1 MAGKWKRREP
11 FVIQS
16 ITSQYKIETLFH
28 NISEDITKTY
38 SKERASKQASMSST
52 QTIGHTYK
60 KVSSSWDKKRG
71 SRDCRANV
79 FNATTAKEPLYHVAS
94 LMNRVLC
101 DLHNSTDIVEELERV
116 EPNVVMVAPSK
127 ASISS
132 ISSISSIWVY
142 DMRASDAAPR
152 TEQDAARL
160 KWFVTLLVKKH
171 TDPQTQAYLLQ
182 HITISMCFFAWFFA
196 TPNYFYATK
205 EMRQTTRFGIQK
217 IWTETLLHK
226 RPTPPPTPPPTPNTK
241 SKTKSSSGAT
251 HQKGSILPK
260 LEEEKRAIETK
271 IDALVKSEYPTHV
284 FDWTDVRG
292 AHTKVSECFDMNGKN
307 YINGK
312 KSKKLQTLY
321 QDYQRVHDKVA
332 RTKKGIASAEA
343 QQQRTEKQR
352 TEKQQRTPPAQED
365 DVKYIDGQIWMH
377 GKDGGWGVE
386 ETKGGEAPEEAQEE
400 AQEDIPE
407 SWEDL

>member
-1 MAGKWKRREP
+1 
-11 FVIQS
+11 
-16 ITSQYKIETLFH
+16 
-28 NISEDITKTY
+28 
-38 SKERASKQASMSST
+38 MSST
-52 QTIGHTYK
+52 QTIGRTYK
-60 KVSSSWDKKRG
+60 KVASSWDKKRG
-71 SRDCRANV
+71 TRDCHANV

-101 DLHNSTDIVEELERV
+101 DLHTRTDIAEELERV
-116 EPNVVMVAPSK
+116 EPNVVMVAPSI
-127 ASISS
+127 AS

-182 HITISMCFFAWFFA
+182 HITISMCFFAWFFS

-217 IWTETLLHK
+217 IWTETLLRK
-226 RPTPPPTPPPTPNTK
+226 RPTPTPTPTPNTTPNTK
-241 SKTKSSSGAT
+241 SKSRSSSGAM
-251 HQKGSILPK
+251 HQKDSILPK

-271 IDALVKSEYPTHV
+271 IDALVKSEHPTHV
-284 FDWTDVRG
+284 LDWTDARG
-292 AHTKVSECFDMNGKN
+292 VHTKVSECFDMNGKN

-343 QQQRTEKQR
+343 QHQRTEKQR

-365 DVKYIDGQIWMH
+365 DVKYIDGQIWLQ
-377 GKDGGWGVE
+377 GKDGGWCVE
-386 ETKGGEAPEEAQEE
+386 ETKGEEAQEE
-400 AQEDIPE
+400 EAQEEEAQEEEAQEEEAQEKEAQEKEAHEDIPE

>member
-1 MAGKWKRREP
+1 
-11 FVIQS
+11 VIQS
-16 ITSQYKIETLFH
+16 ITSQYKIEILFH
-28 NISEDITKTY
+28 HISEDTTKTY
-38 SKERASKQASMSST
+38 SKERASKQASKQAIMSST
-52 QTIGHTYK
+52 QTTQTIGRTYK
-60 KVSSSWDKKRG
+60 KVASSWDKKRG
-71 SRDCRANV
+71 TRDCHANV

-101 DLHNSTDIVEELERV
+101 DLHNRADIAEELERV
-116 EPNVVMVAPSK
+116 EPNVVMVAPSISK
-127 ASISS
+127 ASISKA
-132 ISSISSIWVY
+132 SIWVY

-171 TDPQTQAYLLQ
+171 TDPHTQAYLLQ
-182 HITISMCFFAWFFA
+182 HITISMCFFAWFFS

-217 IWTETLLHK
+217 IWTETLLRK
-226 RPTPPPTPPPTPNTK
+226 RPTPTPTPTPKPTPNTK
-241 SKTKSSSGAT
+241 TRSSSGAM
-251 HQKGSILPK
+251 HQKDSILPK

-271 IDALVKSEYPTHV
+271 IDALVKSEHPTHV
-284 FDWTDVRG
+284 FDWADARG
-292 AHTKVSECFDMNGKN
+292 VHTKVSECFDMNGKN

-332 RTKKGIASAEA
+332 RTKKGIASA
-343 QQQRTEKQR
+343 QVQHQRTEKQR
-352 TEKQQRTPPAQED
+352 TEKQRTEKQRTLPPPPPAQED
-365 DVKYIDGQIWMH
+365 DVKYIDGQIWLQ
-377 GKDGGWGVE
+377 GKDGGWCVE
-386 ETKGGEAPEEAQEE
+386 ETKEE

>member
-1 MAGKWKRREP
+1 
-11 FVIQS
+11 
-16 ITSQYKIETLFH
+16 
-28 NISEDITKTY
+28 
-38 SKERASKQASMSST
+38 MSSTT
-52 QTIGHTYK
+52 QTIGRTYK
-60 KVSSSWDKKRG
+60 KVASSWDKKRG
-71 SRDCRANV
+71 TRDCHANV

-101 DLHNSTDIVEELERV
+101 DLHNRTDIAEELERV
-116 EPNVVMVAPSK
+116 EPNVVMVAPS
-127 ASISS
+127 ISS
-132 ISSISSIWVY
+132 ISSISISSISKASISKASISKASIWVY

-182 HITISMCFFAWFFA
+182 HITITMCFFAWFFS

-217 IWTETLLHK
+217 IWTETLLRK
-226 RPTPPPTPPPTPNTK
+226 RPTPTPTPTPNTTPNTTPNPK
-241 SKTKSSSGAT
+241 SKSRSSSGAM
-251 HQKGSILPK
+251 HQKDSILPK

-271 IDALVKSEYPTHV
+271 IDALVKSEHPTHV
-284 FDWTDVRG
+284 FDWTDARG
-292 AHTKVSECFDMNGKN
+292 VHTKVSECFDMNGKN

-332 RTKKGIASAEA
+332 RTKKGVASAEA
-343 QQQRTEKQR
+343 QHQRTDKQRTEKQCTEKQCTEKQRTEKQR
-352 TEKQQRTPPAQED
+352 TEKQQQRTPPAQED
-365 DVKYIDGQIWMH
+365 GVKYIDGQIWLQ
-377 GKDGGWGVE
+377 GKDGGWCVE
-386 ETKGGEAPEEAQEE
+386 ETKEEAQEKEAQEEE

>member
-1 MAGKWKRREP
+1 
-11 FVIQS
+11 
-16 ITSQYKIETLFH
+16 
-28 NISEDITKTY
+28 
-38 SKERASKQASMSST
+38 MSSTT
-52 QTIGHTYK
+52 QTIGRTYK
-60 KVSSSWDKKRG
+60 KVASSWDKKRG
-71 SRDCRANV
+71 TRDCHANV

-101 DLHNSTDIVEELERV
+101 DLHTRTDIAEELERV

-182 HITISMCFFAWFFA
+182 HITITMCFFAWFFS

-217 IWTETLLHK
+217 IWTETLLRK
-226 RPTPPPTPPPTPNTK
+226 RPTPTPTPTPNTTPNTK
-241 SKTKSSSGAT
+241 SKSRSSSGAM
-251 HQKGSILPK
+251 HQKDSILPK

-271 IDALVKSEYPTHV
+271 IDALVKSEHPTHV
-284 FDWTDVRG
+284 FDWTDARG
-292 AHTKVSECFDMNGKN
+292 VHTKVSECFDMNGKN

-343 QQQRTEKQR
+343 QHQRTEKQR
-352 TEKQQRTPPAQED
+352 TEKQRTEKQCTEKQRTEKQCTEKQQQRTPPAQED
-365 DVKYIDGQIWMH
+365 GVKYIDGQIWLQ
-377 GKDGGWGVE
+377 GKDGGWCVE
-386 ETKGGEAPEEAQEE
+386 ETKEEAQEKEAQEKE

>member
-1 MAGKWKRREP
+1 
-11 FVIQS
+11 
-16 ITSQYKIETLFH
+16 
-28 NISEDITKTY
+28 
-38 SKERASKQASMSST
+38 MSSTT
-52 QTIGHTYK
+52 QTIGRTYK
-60 KVSSSWDKKRG
+60 KVASSWDKKRG
-71 SRDCRANV
+71 TRDCHANV

-101 DLHNSTDIVEELERV
+101 DLHTRTDIAEELERV

-182 HITISMCFFAWFFA
+182 HITITMCFFAWFFS

-217 IWTETLLHK
+217 IWTETLLRK
-226 RPTPPPTPPPTPNTK
+226 RPTPTPTPTPNTTPNTK
-241 SKTKSSSGAT
+241 SKSRSSSGAM
-251 HQKGSILPK
+251 HQKDSILPK

-271 IDALVKSEYPTHV
+271 IDALVKSEHPTHV
-284 FDWTDVRG
+284 FDWTDARG
-292 AHTKVSECFDMNGKN
+292 VHTKVSECFDMNGKN

-343 QQQRTEKQR
+343 QHQRTEKQCTEKQRTEKQR
-352 TEKQQRTPPAQED
+352 TEKQRTEKQRTEKQRTEKQRTLPAPPPPAQED
-365 DVKYIDGQIWMH
+365 DVKYIDGQIWLQ
-377 GKDGGWGVE
+377 GKDGGWCVE
-386 ETKGGEAPEEAQEE
+386 ETKEEAQEKEAQEEE

>member
-1 MAGKWKRREP
+1 
-11 FVIQS
+11 
-16 ITSQYKIETLFH
+16 
-28 NISEDITKTY
+28 
-38 SKERASKQASMSST
+38 MSSTTQTTQTT
-52 QTIGHTYK
+52 QTIGRTYK
-60 KVSSSWDKKRG
+60 KVASSWDKKRG
-71 SRDCRANV
+71 TRDCHANV

-101 DLHNSTDIVEELERV
+101 DLHNRTDIAEELERV
-116 EPNVVMVAPSK
+116 EPNVVMVAPSISK
-127 ASISS
+127 ASISKA
-132 ISSISSIWVY
+132 SIWVY

-182 HITISMCFFAWFFA
+182 HITISMCFFAWFFS

-217 IWTETLLHK
+217 IWTETLLRK
-226 RPTPPPTPPPTPNTK
+226 RPTPTPTPTPKPTPNTK
-241 SKTKSSSGAT
+241 SRSSSGAM
-251 HQKGSILPK
+251 HQKDSILPK

-271 IDALVKSEYPTHV
+271 IDALVKSEHPTHV
-284 FDWTDVRG
+284 LDWTDARG
-292 AHTKVSECFDMNGKN
+292 VHTKVSECFDMNGKN

-321 QDYQRVHDKVA
+321 QNYQRVHDKVA

-343 QQQRTEKQR
+343 QHQRTEKQSTEKQRTEKQR
-352 TEKQQRTPPAQED
+352 TEKQRTEKQCTLPAPPPPAQED
-365 DVKYIDGQIWMH
+365 DVKYIDGQIWLQ
-377 GKDGGWGVE
+377 GKDGGWCVE
-386 ETKGGEAPEEAQEE
+386 ETKGE